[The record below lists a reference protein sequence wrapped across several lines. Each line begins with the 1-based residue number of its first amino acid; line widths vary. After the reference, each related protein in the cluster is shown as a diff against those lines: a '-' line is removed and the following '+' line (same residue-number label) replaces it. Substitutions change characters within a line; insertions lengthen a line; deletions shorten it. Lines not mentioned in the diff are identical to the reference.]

1 MIYLLMLVGALALVA
16 VNLWQRRGQT
26 SRARQWARGPYRD
39 FAQRNV
45 LVLWPALAVA
55 LVGGALIGAAER
67 LDLPTWPGVVLAL
80 AGLLTWLAYA
90 VLPLPVPAAVQP
102 RWYREQVARG
112 GRSGTGAR
120 G

>member
-1 MIYLLMLVGALALVA
+1 MIYLLMLLGAVALAA
-16 VNLWQRRGQT
+16 VNVWQRRGQT

-55 LVGGALIGAAER
+55 LVGGALLGAAER
-67 LDLPTWPGVVLAL
+67 LDLPTWPGVVLL
-80 AGLLTWLAYA
+80 GAGLLTWLAYA
-90 VLPLPVPAAVQP
+90 VLPLPVRSAGQP
-102 RWYREQVARG
+102 RWYGEQVAP
-112 GRSGTGAR
+112 RSKGAR

>member
-1 MIYLLMLVGALALVA
+1 MIFLFMFVCAVALVA
-16 VNLWQRRGQT
+16 VNAWQRRGQT
-26 SRARQWARGPYRD
+26 PRARQWARGPYRD

-55 LVGGALIGAAER
+55 LLGGALIGAAER

-90 VLPLPVPAAVQP
+90 VLPLPVPTAIQP
-102 RWYREQVARG
+102 RWYREQVAP
-112 GRSGTGAR
+112 GRKGAR

>member
-1 MIYLLMLVGALALVA
+1 MIYLLMLFGSLALAA
-16 VNLWQRRGQT
+16 FNAWQRLGRT
-26 SRARQWARGPYRD
+26 PAARRWARGTHRD

-55 LVGGALIGAAER
+55 LLGGTLLGAA
-67 LDLPTWPGVVLAL
+67 DAAGLPTWPGVVLLA

-90 VLPLPVPAAVQP
+90 VLPLPVPTAVQP
-102 RWYREQVARG
+102 RWYREQVASS
-112 GRSGTGAR
+112 GRAAR

>member
-1 MIYLLMLVGALALVA
+1 MIYLLMLLGAVALAA
-16 VNLWQRRGQT
+16 VNVWQRRGQT

-55 LVGGALIGAAER
+55 LVGGALLGAAER
-67 LDLPTWPGVVLAL
+67 LDLPTWPGVVLL
-80 AGLLTWLAYA
+80 GAGLLTWLAYA
-90 VLPLPVPAAVQP
+90 VLPLPVPSAVQP
-102 RWYREQVARG
+102 RWYREQVAP
-112 GRSGTGAR
+112 RSKGAR